1 MRVLP
6 LGRPGALI
14 VCVLLVSGL
23 ISPLPLSAQNRFTRI
38 AIKAAVCGGAAW
50 GGYKLG
56 DKISDSVISRMKIA
70 EGDVTKVRRSL
81 QIGTAAA
88 LCGTGV
94 LLTGTIFNSM
104 SERDRKARDREMQAA
119 LEDANPGTRS
129 YVLPDSKMSGRL
141 ETDAAVQDGDKVCRQ
156 QVDFIAGANEPAA
169 VRWCRDA
176 NDPKDKYELDLGL

>member
-6 LGRPGALI
+6 LGRPGLLA
-14 VCVLLVSGL
+14 VCVFLVSSL
-23 ISPLPLSAQNRFTRI
+23 LLPFPTSAQNRFTRI

-56 DKISDSVISRMKIA
+56 DKISDSVITRMKIA
-70 EGDVTKVRRSL
+70 DGDVTKVRRSL

-94 LLTGTIFNSM
+94 LLTGTVFNSL
-104 SERDRKARDREMQAA
+104 SERDRKSREREMQAA
-119 LEDANPGTRS
+119 LEDANPGTRN
-129 YVLPDSKMSGRL
+129 YVLPDSKMTGRL

-156 QVDFIAGANEPAA
+156 QVDFIAGDSEPAA

-176 NDPKDKYELDLGL
+176 NDPKDKYELDLGV